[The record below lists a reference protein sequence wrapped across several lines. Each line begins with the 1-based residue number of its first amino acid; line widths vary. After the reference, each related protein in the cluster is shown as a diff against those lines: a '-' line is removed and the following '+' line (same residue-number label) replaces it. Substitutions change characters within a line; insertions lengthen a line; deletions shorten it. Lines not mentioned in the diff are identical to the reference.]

1 MTDIGLRVIK
11 SDEPVKEALS
21 LKSAPK
27 PKPVEYKAETFDVSD
42 NIKRFDLKAEKARS
56 KNPHDYQS
64 AQAKPVNTTPTAF
77 EMITNPLYNT
87 VGKFLGV
94 DTLHDWER
102 NYDKVETIVR
112 WAKKKTGSDKIE
124 TIVNFL
130 NGASQFAPTFDM
142 NHKKIDQIHLYAH
155 MQLTK

>member
-1 MTDIGLRVIK
+1 MTDIALRVVK
-11 SDEPVKEALS
+11 QDAPVQEKLS
-21 LKSAPK
+21 LKAPTPSA
-27 PKPVEYKAETFDVSD
+27 PVEYKAPEVKLSDTF
-42 NIKRFDLKAEKARS
+42 KEFDLKVEKA
-56 KNPHDYQS
+56 KKVVPTDYNS
-64 AQAKPVNTTPTAF
+64 VAKPSQTATMTAF
-77 EMITNPLYNT
+77 QMITDPLYNT

-94 DTLHDWER
+94 DTLHEWGR

-112 WAKKKTGSDKIE
+112 WAKKKTGSDKLE

-142 NHKKIDQIHLYAH
+142 NHKKIDQIHLYAK